1 MKNTSSLARRD
12 RLTLHRSRPRRR
24 DRVSTPLQLTNRRR
38 SQCLKSAQEKS
49 VHNKPAQDKS
59 GKDLPLTGYAVVVD
73 GQIKTEF
80 KTKEGAHNG
89 AHDLK
94 RRVSD
99 VADQGVR
106 RGDEAVHD
114 IELARGESAGRAGP
128 GVVRTQGRCTLLR
141 SSQSL
146 SMFECMESSS

>member
-1 MKNTSSLARRD
+1 MQNASSLARRD
-12 RLTLHRSRPRRR
+12 RLTLHRSRTRRR
-24 DRVSTPLQLTNRRR
+24 RRLAI
-38 SQCLKSAQEKS
+38 LKSAQEKS

-94 RRVSD
+94 RRFPMLQIKVYD
-99 VADQGVR
+99 AETRQT
-106 RGDEAVHD
+106 HD
-114 IELARGESAGRAGP
+114 IELARA
-128 GVVRTQGRCTLLR
+128 
-141 SSQSL
+141 
-146 SMFECMESSS
+146 